1 MQKRPNIR
9 EVVHVTKVKN
19 ASPKKKISSYMITI
33 NTNKRDGN
41 AEQLEAVADQI
52 FSSEYFNDHFSDL
65 IKLRSTEDYDSIT
78 DIQLE
83 VGNVEYMETRA
94 NAPHI
99 HIVLKI
105 YHSTLLQ
112 LNYDYIRSQIIEKM
126 GDTVYVHFKRHND
139 YSESMKNYVA
149 KKA

>member
-9 EVVHVTKVKN
+9 EVVKVTKVKHT
-19 ASPKKKISSYMITI
+19 APKKKISSYMITI
-33 NTNKRDGN
+33 NTNKRDGD
-41 AEQLEAVADQI
+41 AEQLEKVADEF
-52 FSSEYFNDHFSDL
+52 FSSEYFSEHFSDL
-65 IKLRSTEDYDSIT
+65 IKLRSVEDYDCIT

-83 VGNVEYMETRA
+83 VGNIEYMETRA

-105 YHSTLLQ
+105 YHTTLLQ
-112 LNYDYIRSQIIEKM
+112 LNYEYIRSTIIDMM
-126 GDTVYVHFKRHND
+126 GTDVYVHFKRHND
-139 YSESMKNYVA
+139 YSEAMKNYVG